1 METTR
6 NLKNYRSLIWFAVLA
21 VLMII
26 LYPNEGKFKY
36 EYARGQAWIYETLIA
51 PFDFPILKTEAEL
64 LVEIEQK
71 TSRIVEYYNFNNET
85 GERML
90 DGFARFSIE
99 NSIPRNISRH
109 VSDFLSDA
117 YSGGIVSTFRD
128 EDISDK
134 VIFVNRNGRVTD
146 MPALEVY
153 DQKRVAS
160 LLHADLRYTFPKV
173 ATDSLLTLI
182 NIPSWIV
189 PNLVYDEDVTALLH
203 RDAVNYI
210 SPTKGIIYSGQ
221 LIVSKG
227 EIVSAEIEQILDSY
241 KAEYNRS
248 FGYSSARGWLILSHV
263 VTVLIMVI
271 LLFLAIF
278 FTSKE
283 ILRNT
288 RQLLFILLMV
298 LFAFAATALVHRF
311 DTNLIYIVPY
321 AAFALISASFF
332 RNEIIFPIY
341 IISLLPLLLI
351 AENGIELFGTNLV
364 AGSIGLLTYNY
375 FNRGWKVFLNSIFIF
390 VGMMAVLLS
399 FRLLTDDAAMIW
411 KSYIVT
417 FIAINAVLCVVLNPF
432 VLLFERI
439 FSFTSYSRL
448 FDLTDSSNI
457 LLQELSQRAPGS
469 FQHSLMV
476 ANMAEAAAR
485 EIGANAMLARA
496 GAMYHDV
503 GKLVNPAC
511 FIENVNTGSE
521 QNNYHK
527 DLTPE
532 ESAADIIRHVDDGL
546 ALARKF
552 HLPDV
557 IKDFIRSHHGQSMV
571 LYFYNIYCNN
581 GGDPKNTAPF
591 TYKGILPTTKEQV
604 IVMMADAVEAASRS
618 LKQYTEESISELVE
632 EILGSRLSDK
642 QLSRADISF
651 KEINMVKEALKRH
664 IIQTYH
670 ARIAYPKRKRDHKEK

>member
-6 NLKNYRSLIWFAVLA
+6 NLKNYRSLIWFGVLA
-21 VLMII
+21 LLMIL
-26 LYPNEGKFKY
+26 LYPVEGKFKY

-51 PFDFPILKTEAEL
+51 PIDFPILKTEAEM

-71 TSRIVEYYNFNNET
+71 TSRIIEYYNYNDET
-85 GERML
+85 GERMI
-90 DGFARFSIE
+90 DGFIRFSIDK
-99 NSIPRNISRH
+99 SIPKDISRH
-109 VSDFLSDA
+109 ISEFLTDA
-117 YSGGIVSTFRD
+117 YYGGIVSTFED
-128 EDISDK
+128 DISDK

-153 DQKRVAS
+153 DQKRAAG
-160 LLHADLRYTFPKV
+160 LLQADLRYTFPKV
-173 ATDSLLTLI
+173 ATDSLITLL

-189 PNLVYDEDVTALLH
+189 PNLEYDENVTALLH

-241 KAEYNRS
+241 KAEYSRS
-248 FGYSSARGWLILSHV
+248 FGYSSSRGWLILSHIL
-263 VTVLIMVI
+263 TVLMLVA
-271 LLFLAIF
+271 LLYLAIF

-283 ILRNT
+283 VLRRT
-288 RQLLFILLMV
+288 GHLLYILLMA
-298 LFAFAATALVHRF
+298 FFSFAATALVHRLGA
-311 DTNLIYIVPY
+311 NLIYLVPF
-321 AAFALISASFF
+321 AALVLIAASFF
-332 RNEIIFPIY
+332 RNELIFPVY
-341 IISLLPLLLI
+341 VISLLPLLLI
-351 AENGIELFGTNLV
+351 AENGIELFGINLV
-364 AGSIGLLTYNY
+364 AGSIGLLTYAH
-375 FNRGWKVFLNSIFIF
+375 FNRGWKLFLNAVFIF
-390 VGMMAVLLS
+390 AGMMILLLS

-411 KSYIVT
+411 KSYTVT
-417 FIAINAVLCVVLNPF
+417 FLAINAVLCVVLNPF
-432 VLLFERI
+432 VLLFEKI

-448 FDLTDSSNI
+448 FDLTDSSNP
-457 LLQELSQRAPGS
+457 LLQELSHRAPGT

-476 ANMAEAAAR
+476 ANMAENAAR

-503 GKLVNPAC
+503 GKIENPAC
-511 FIENVNTGSE
+511 FIENTNPGSG
-521 QNNYHK
+521 QDNYHK
-527 DLTPE
+527 GLTPE

-557 IKDFIRSHHGQSMV
+557 IKDFIRSHHGQSMT
-571 LYFYNIYCNN
+571 LYFYNVYCNN

-591 TYKGILPTTKEQV
+591 TYRGMLPTTKEQV

-618 LKQYTEESISELVE
+618 LKKYTDESISELVE
-632 EILGSRLSDK
+632 EILGSRLSDQ
-642 QLSRADISF
+642 QLVRADISL
-651 KEINMVKEALKRH
+651 KEINTVKECFKRQ
-664 IIQTYH
+664 IKQTYH
-670 ARIAYPKRKRDHKEK
+670 ARIAYPKRKRDSKQ

>member
-1 METTR
+1 MKTTR

-21 VLMII
+21 VLMIL

-51 PFDFPILKTEAEL
+51 PFDFPILKTEAEM

-71 TSRIVEYYNFNNET
+71 TSRIVEYFNFNDQT
-85 GERML
+85 GEKMV

-99 NSIPRNISRH
+99 KSIPKDISH
-109 VSDFLSDA
+109 HIVEFLSDA
-117 YSGGIVSTFRD
+117 YSGGIVSTFD
-128 EDISDK
+128 EDDISDR
-134 VIFVNRNGRVTD
+134 VIFVNRNGRVTE

-153 DQKRVAS
+153 DQKRAAS
-160 LLHADLRYTFPKV
+160 LLQADLRYTFPKV
-173 ATDSLLTLI
+173 ATDSLITLL

-189 PNLVYDEDVTALLH
+189 PNLEYDEDVTALLH

-248 FGYSSARGWLILSHV
+248 FGYSSSRGWLIVSHI
-263 VTVLIMVI
+263 VTVLLLVS

-283 ILRNT
+283 ILGHT
-288 RQLLFILLMV
+288 GQLLFILLMV
-298 LFAFAATALVHRF
+298 FLSFAATALVHRLGA
-311 DTNLIYIVPY
+311 NLIYLVPF
-321 AAFALISASFF
+321 AAFALIAASFF
-332 RNEIIFPIY
+332 KNEVIFPVY
-341 IISLLPLLLI
+341 VISLLPLLLI
-351 AENGIELFGTNLV
+351 AENGIELFGINLV
-364 AGSIGLLTYNY
+364 AGSIGLLTYTY
-375 FNRGWKVFLNSIFIF
+375 FNRGWKLFLNAIFIF
-390 VGMMAVLLS
+390 VGMMALLLS

-411 KSYIVT
+411 KSYTVT

-432 VLLFERI
+432 VFLFERI

-448 FDLTDSSNI
+448 FDLTDSSNE
-457 LLQELSQRAPGS
+457 LLQELSHRAPGT
-469 FQHSLMV
+469 FQHSLVV
-476 ANMAEAAAR
+476 ANMSEIAAR

-503 GKLVNPAC
+503 GKIENPAC
-511 FIENVNTGSE
+511 FVENTNPGSG
-521 QNNYHK
+521 QDSYHK
-527 DLTPE
+527 GLTPE

-557 IKDFIRSHHGQSMV
+557 IKDFIRSHHGQSV
-571 LYFYNIYCNN
+571 TLYFYNVYCNN
-581 GGDPKNTAPF
+581 GGDPANTAPF
-591 TYKGILPTTKEQV
+591 TYRGMLPTTKEQV

-618 LKQYTEESISELVE
+618 LKKYTDESISELVE
-632 EILGSRLSDK
+632 EILGSRLSDQ
-642 QLSRADISF
+642 QLVRADISL
-651 KEINMVKEALKRH
+651 KEINMVKESFKRQ
-664 IIQTYH
+664 IKQTYH
-670 ARIAYPKRKRDHKEK
+670 ARIAYPKRKRDNK